1 MTCKLSRY
9 EMETSILWNE
19 EEKTCTC
26 FTCSPALQ
34 RRLDG
39 LCAKSLLIHK
49 EEMGDGGIRYTFP
62 KKWVRIVMPCAL
74 TEEEKEK
81 RALRIKEA
89 REQRRIAKK
98 EEPANEN

>member
-39 LCAKSLLIHK
+39 FCSKSPDIHR
-49 EEMGDGGIRYTFP
+49 EEMGDGGVRYTFP
-62 KKWVRIVMPCAL
+62 KKWVRVVLPHSL
-74 TEEEKEK
+74 SSEEREK
-81 RALRIKEA
+81 RALRL
-89 REQRRIAKK
+89 REINRAKK
-98 EEPANEN
+98 EAASNEN

>member
-1 MTCKLSRY
+1 MTGKLSRY

-19 EEKTCTC
+19 EETTCTC

-39 LCAKSLLIHK
+39 FCSKSSDIHRK
-49 EEMGDGGIRYTFP
+49 EMGDGGIRYTFP
-62 KKWVRIVMPCAL
+62 KKWVRIVLPCAL

>member
-1 MTCKLSRY
+1 MTGKLSRY

-39 LCAKSLLIHK
+39 FCSKSSDIHRK
-49 EEMGDGGIRYTFP
+49 EMGDGGIRYTFP
-62 KKWVRIVMPCAL
+62 KKWVRIVLPHSL
-74 TEEEKEK
+74 SSEEREK
-81 RALRIKEA
+81 RALHMKEINRVKKEA
-89 REQRRIAKK
+89 AS
-98 EEPANEN
+98 NEN